1 MADCLGE
8 EGNGGFGMSDKLII
22 RPSDSPFFIKMGGGG
37 ILIILWK
44 KGPIN
49 INKGFLNKK

>member
-37 ILIILWK
+37 ILNNFCE
-44 KGPIN
+44 KGAH
-49 INKGFLNKK
+49 KH